1 MYEAQTLQFGC
12 TGAFTLP
19 PAHLPLCPLGELVI
33 KLNPLFKFRILGFK
47 KKKTFISLWKRL
59 SKSILL
65 DAVDDVVVG
74 VVVGCWCSVNVH
86 KPLNHF
92 LSQYF
97 SKTLSC
103 CAPTMVQLGRSMIK
117 IFTVL
122 EETFWSPEFQPS
134 QCDLWTVSY
143 ELARAFIILTK
154 KNLQ

>member
-65 DAVDDVVVG
+65 DAVDDVGRGYAARLENGRDDVDHMG
-74 VVVGCWCSVNVH
+74 E
-86 KPLNHF
+86 L
-92 LSQYF
+92 
-97 SKTLSC
+97 
-103 CAPTMVQLGRSMIK
+103 APDAANILDAAGPGNRHALTHTAKMR
-117 IFTVL
+117 
-122 EETFWSPEFQPS
+122 
-134 QCDLWTVSY
+134 CDLLEPAEGRVEGPGPGHRETSGLIIGRMHDTTV
-143 ELARAFIILTK
+143 IM
-154 KNLQ
+154 